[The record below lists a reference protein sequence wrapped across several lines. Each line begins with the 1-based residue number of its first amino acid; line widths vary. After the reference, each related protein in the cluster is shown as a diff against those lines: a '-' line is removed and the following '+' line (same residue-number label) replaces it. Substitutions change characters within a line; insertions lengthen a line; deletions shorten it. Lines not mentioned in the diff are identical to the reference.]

1 MLRTLYSALLYLV
14 APLAF
19 AATALRGLR
28 DPSYR
33 DRLGERL
40 GFTQLRFATP
50 PIWIHAVS
58 VGEVQAA
65 AVLVR
70 ALARRYPQ
78 HPILVTTATPTGAQR
93 VRALFG
99 DSVRHAYLPY
109 DLPGAVRRFLARTT
123 PALAI
128 VMEREIW
135 PNLFRACFERR
146 IPILL
151 ASARISER
159 SGQRH
164 RRFAGLFREALAC
177 DVTIAAQTEADAER
191 FRAIG
196 IPAAAVHVTG
206 NVKFDF
212 EVPEEARRTGAHIR
226 SELGSRPVWIAGSTH
241 EGEEDIVLDAHES
254 VRAAR
259 NDALLLLVPRHPNR
273 FDAVKS
279 WLRARNV
286 RFVTRSMREPIA
298 ADTSVLLV
306 DTLGELLSFYAAA
319 NVAFVGGSLVPIG
332 GHNLLEPAALHR
344 PIIVGPHNFNAADIA
359 QMFLASGAAVQVES
373 ATQLAA
379 AVLDLLT
386 NAAPRDQ
393 MIAKAHALLQANRG
407 SLARVL
413 SLVDEQLSGKSRGS
427 ALTPASS

>member
-1 MLRTLYSALLYLV
+1 MLRLLYSALLYVV

-19 AATALRGLR
+19 LATAIRGLR
-28 DPSYR
+28 DPLYR
-33 DRLGERL
+33 DRLPERL
-40 GFTQLRFATP
+40 GFTQVRFAAP

-65 AVLVR
+65 AALVR
-70 ALARRYPQ
+70 SLVSRYPK

-93 VRALFG
+93 VNALFG

-109 DLPGAVRRFLARTT
+109 DLPGAVRRFLASTT
-123 PALAI
+123 PAFAI

-135 PNLFRACFERR
+135 PNLFRACFARR

-151 ASARISER
+151 ASARISDR
-159 SGQRH
+159 SGRRH
-164 RRFAGLFREALAC
+164 RRFAGLFRDALAC
-177 DVTIAAQTEADAER
+177 DVTIAAQTDADAER

-196 IPAAAVHVTG
+196 IPAQAVHVTG
-206 NVKFDF
+206 NIKFDL
-212 EVPEEARRTGAHIR
+212 EVPDDVRRAGSHIR
-226 SELGSRPVWIAGSTH
+226 AEFAHRPVWIAGSTH
-241 EGEEDIVLDAHES
+241 EREEDIVLDAHER

-279 WLRARNV
+279 WLRGRNV
-286 RFVTRSMREPIA
+286 RFVTRSAREAIA

-332 GHNLLEPAALHR
+332 GHNLLEPAALNR
-344 PIIVGPHNFNAADIA
+344 PIIVGPHTFNAADIA
-359 QMFLASGAAVQVES
+359 QMFLSSGAAVQVES
-373 ATQLAA
+373 ATELGA

-386 NAAPRDQ
+386 NATRRDQ
-393 MIAKAHALLQANRG
+393 MIARAHAILQANRG
-407 SLARVL
+407 ALARL
-413 SLVDEQLSGKSRGS
+413 L
-427 ALTPASS
+427 ALIEKLLPR

>member
-1 MLRTLYSALLYLV
+1 MLRLLYSALLYLV
-14 APLAF
+14 APLALV
-19 AATALRGLR
+19 ATALRGVR
-28 DPSYR
+28 HPSYR

-65 AVLVR
+65 AALVR
-70 ALARRYPQ
+70 ALAKNHPQ
-78 HPILVTTATPTGAQR
+78 EPVLLTTATPTGAQR
-93 VRALFG
+93 VGALFG

-123 PALAI
+123 PRVAI
-128 VMEREIW
+128 IMEREIW

-164 RRFAGLFREALAC
+164 QRFAGLFREALAC
-177 DVTIAAQTEADAER
+177 DVTIAAQTAADAER

-206 NVKFDF
+206 NIKFDF
-212 EVPEEARRTGAHIR
+212 EVPEEARRTGVHIR
-226 SELGSRPVWIAGSTH
+226 SGLGSRPVWIAGSTH
-241 EGEEDIVLDAHES
+241 EREEDIVLDAHER

-286 RFVTRSMREPIA
+286 RFVSRSTREAVA

-332 GHNLLEPAALHR
+332 GHNLLEPAALNR

-359 QMFLASGAAVQVES
+359 QMFLASGAALQVES
-373 ATQLAA
+373 ATELAN

-386 NAAPRDQ
+386 SAAHRDE
-393 MIAKAHALLQANRG
+393 MIAKAHTILQSNRG
-407 SLARVL
+407 ALARVL
-413 SLVDEQLSGKSRGS
+413 TLIETLLRR
-427 ALTPASS
+427 

>member
-1 MLRTLYSALLYLV
+1 MLRLLYSALLYVV
-14 APLAF
+14 APLAYM
-19 AATALRGLR
+19 ATALRGLR

-33 DRLGERL
+33 DRLPERL
-40 GFTQLRFATP
+40 GFTQVRFTAQ

-65 AVLVR
+65 AALVR
-70 ALARRYPQ
+70 ALAQRYPQ
-78 HPILVTTATPTGAQR
+78 HPILVTTATPTGGQR

-109 DLPGAVRRFLARTT
+109 DLPGAVRRFLDRTT
-123 PALAI
+123 PVLAI
-128 VMEREIW
+128 IMEREIW
-135 PNLFRACFERR
+135 PNLYRACFARK

-151 ASARISER
+151 ASARISAR

-164 RRFAGLFREALAC
+164 LRFAGLFREALAC
-177 DVTIAAQTEADAER
+177 NVTIAAQTAADAER
-191 FRAIG
+191 FRALG

-226 SELGSRPVWIAGSTH
+226 AELGSRPVRTAGSTH
-241 EGEEDIVLDAHES
+241 ESEEDIVLDAHER

-259 NDALLLLVPRHPNR
+259 RDALLLLVPRHPNR

-286 RFVTRSMREPIA
+286 RFVARSTREAIG

-319 NVAFVGGSLVPIG
+319 
-332 GHNLLEPAALHR
+332 
-344 PIIVGPHNFNAADIA
+344 
-359 QMFLASGAAVQVES
+359 
-373 ATQLAA
+373 
-379 AVLDLLT
+379 
-386 NAAPRDQ
+386 
-393 MIAKAHALLQANRG
+393 
-407 SLARVL
+407 
-413 SLVDEQLSGKSRGS
+413 
-427 ALTPASS
+427 

>member
-1 MLRTLYSALLYLV
+1 MLRLLYSALLYLV

-65 AVLVR
+65 AALVR
-70 ALARRYPQ
+70 ALISRYPQ
-78 HPILVTTATPTGAQR
+78 HPMLVTTATPTGAQR

-109 DLPGAVRRFLARTT
+109 DLPGAVRRFLDRTT
-123 PALAI
+123 PQLAI

-135 PNLFRACFERR
+135 PNLYRACFARR

-151 ASARISER
+151 ASARISDR
-159 SGQRH
+159 SGRRH
-164 RRFAGLFREALAC
+164 LRFAGLFRDALAC

-191 FRAIG
+191 FRALG
-196 IPAAAVHVTG
+196 IPPAAVHVTG
-206 NVKFDF
+206 NVKFDL
-212 EVPEEARRTGAHIR
+212 EVPEDVRRTGAHIR
-226 SELGSRPVWIAGSTH
+226 AEFAHRPVWTAGSTH
-241 EGEEDIVLDAHES
+241 EREEDIVLDAHER
-254 VRAAR
+254 VRTTR
-259 NDALLLLVPRHPNR
+259 SDALLVLVPRHPNR
-273 FDAVKS
+273 FDAVKA
-279 WLRARNV
+279 WLRSRNV
-286 RFVTRSMREPIA
+286 RFASRSTREAIT

-332 GHNLLEPAALHR
+332 GHNLLEPAALNR
-344 PIIVGPHNFNAADIA
+344 PIITGPHNFNAADIA
-359 QMFLASGAAVQVES
+359 ENFLASGAAVQVES
-373 ATQLAA
+373 ATGLGS

-386 NAAPRDQ
+386 NAARRDQ
-393 MIAKAHALLQANRG
+393 MIARAHAILQSNRG
-407 SLARVL
+407 ALARL
-413 SLVDEQLSGKSRGS
+413 L
-427 ALTPASS
+427 ALIEKLLRR

>member
-1 MLRTLYSALLYLV
+1 MLRLLYSALLYFI
-14 APLAF
+14 APLALV
-19 AATALRGLR
+19 ATAVRGLR

-33 DRLGERL
+33 DRLAERL
-40 GFTQLRFATP
+40 GFTQLRFTTP

-65 AVLVR
+65 ATLVR
-70 ALARRYPQ
+70 SLAARYPD
-78 HPILVTTATPTGAQR
+78 HPILLTTATPTGAQR
-93 VRALFG
+93 VSALFG

-109 DLPGAVRRFLARTT
+109 DLPGAVCRFLDSTQ

-128 VMEREIW
+128 IMEREIW
-135 PNLFRACFERR
+135 PNLFRACCARR

-159 SGQRH
+159 SGRRH
-164 RRFAGLFREALAC
+164 ARFGGLFRDALAC
-177 DVTIAAQTEADAER
+177 DVTIAAQTQADAER

-196 IPAAAVHVTG
+196 VPAGAVQVTG
-206 NVKFDF
+206 NVKFDL
-212 EVPEEARRTGAHIR
+212 EVPEDVRRAGSHIR
-226 SELGSRPVWIAGSTH
+226 AEFAHRPVWIAGSTH
-241 EGEEDIVLDAHES
+241 EREEDIVLDAHER

-279 WLRARNV
+279 WLRGRNV
-286 RFVTRSMREPIA
+286 RFVTRSAREA
-298 ADTSVLLV
+298 VTAETSVLLV

-332 GHNLLEPAALHR
+332 GHNLLEPAALNR
-344 PIIVGPHNFNAADIA
+344 PIIVGPHTFNAADIA
-359 QMFLASGAAVQVES
+359 RNFLESGAAVQVES
-373 ATQLAA
+373 ATQLGA

-386 NAAPRDQ
+386 NAARRDQ
-393 MIAKAHALLQANRG
+393 MIARAHEILERNRG
-407 SLARVL
+407 ALARLLAL
-413 SLVDEQLSGKSRGS
+413 SESLLRR
-427 ALTPASS
+427 

>member
-1 MLRTLYSALLYLV
+1 MLRLLYSALLYV
-14 APLAF
+14 AAPLAF
-19 AATALRGLR
+19 VATALRGLR

-33 DRLGERL
+33 DRLPERL
-40 GFTQLRFATP
+40 GFTQLRFASP

-65 AVLVR
+65 TALVR
-70 ALARRYPQ
+70 ALAQRYPQ

-93 VRALFG
+93 VRAALG

-123 PALAI
+123 PTLAI

-135 PNLFRACFERR
+135 PNLFRECFQRR

-164 RRFAGLFREALAC
+164 RRFAGLFRDALAC

-196 IPAAAVHVTG
+196 SAAAAVQVTG
-206 NVKFDF
+206 NIKFDF
-212 EVPEEARRTGAHIR
+212 EVPAEARRLGAHIR
-226 SELGSRPVWIAGSTH
+226 AELGSRPVWIAGSTH
-241 EGEEDIVLDAHES
+241 EVEEDIVLDAHER

-286 RFVTRSMREPIA
+286 RFITRSTRQAVA

-319 NVAFVGGSLVPIG
+319 NVAFVGGSLVPVG
-332 GHNLLEPAALHR
+332 GHNLLEPAALNR
-344 PIIVGPHNFNAADIA
+344 PIVVGPYNFNAADIA
-359 QMFLASGAAVQVES
+359 QMFLESRAAMQVES
-373 ATQLAA
+373 ATELAA
-379 AVLDLLT
+379 TVLDLLT
-386 NAAPRDQ
+386 SAARRDE
-393 MIAKAHALLQANRG
+393 MIAKAHAILQANRG
-407 SLARVL
+407 ALARL
-413 SLVDEQLSGKSRGS
+413 L
-427 ALTPASS
+427 ALIEKLLRR

>member
-1 MLRTLYSALLYLV
+1 MLRLLYSALLYLV
-14 APLAF
+14 APLALL
-19 AATALRGLR
+19 ATALRGVR

-33 DRLGERL
+33 ERLSERL
-40 GFTQLRFATP
+40 GFTQVRFATP

-65 AVLVR
+65 TPLVR
-70 ALARRYPQ
+70 ALIRRYPQ

-93 VRALFG
+93 VRALF
-99 DSVRHAYLPY
+99 DESVRHAYLPY
-109 DLPGAVRRFLARTT
+109 DLPGAVRRFLASTT

-159 SGQRH
+159 SGSRH

-177 DVTIAAQTEADAER
+177 DVTIAAQSETDAER

-196 IPAAAVHVTG
+196 IAPAAVHVTG

-212 EVPEEARRTGAHIR
+212 EVPEEARRLGAHIR
-226 SELGSRPVWIAGSTH
+226 AELGSRAVWIAGSTH
-241 EGEEDIVLDAHES
+241 EREEDIVLDAHER

-259 NDALLLLVPRHPNR
+259 HDALLLLVPRHPNR

-286 RFVTRSMREPIA
+286 RFVARSTREAVA
-298 ADTSVLLV
+298 ANTSVLLV

-332 GHNLLEPAALHR
+332 GHNLLEPAALNR

-359 QMFLASGAAVQVES
+359 QMFLESGAALQVES

-379 AVLDLLT
+379 AVLDLLLSAT
-386 NAAPRDQ
+386 RRDQ
-393 MIAKAHALLQANRG
+393 MIAKAQAILQANRG
-407 SLARVL
+407 ALARVL
-413 SLVDEQLSGKSRGS
+413 ALVEKLLHR
-427 ALTPASS
+427 

>member
-1 MLRTLYSALLYLV
+1 MLRLLYSALLYLL

-19 AATALRGLR
+19 LATALRGLR

-33 DRLGERL
+33 ERLPERL
-40 GFTQLRFATP
+40 GFTHARFATP

-65 AVLVR
+65 APLVR
-70 ALARRYPQ
+70 ALLQGHPQ

-99 DSVRHAYLPY
+99 ESVRRAYLPY
-109 DLPGAVRRFLARTT
+109 DLPGAVRRFLASTT

-159 SGQRH
+159 SGRRH

-196 IPAAAVHVTG
+196 ISPAAVHVTG

-212 EVPEEARRTGAHIR
+212 EVPAEARRLGAHIR
-226 SELGSRPVWIAGSTH
+226 AELGSRPVWIAGSTH
-241 EGEEDIVLDAHES
+241 EREEDIVLDAHGR

-259 NDALLLLVPRHPNR
+259 HDALLLLVPRHPNR

-286 RFVTRSMREPIA
+286 RFVARSTREAVA

-332 GHNLLEPAALHR
+332 GHNLEPAALHR
-344 PIIVGPHNFNAADIA
+344 PIIVGPHTFNAADIA
-359 QMFLASGAAVQVES
+359 QMFLESGAAVRVES
-373 ATQLAA
+373 ATELAA
-379 AVLDLLT
+379 AVLDLLAS
-386 NAAPRDQ
+386 AALRDE
-393 MIAKAHALLQANRG
+393 MIAKAHAILQTNRG
-407 SLARVL
+407 ALARVL
-413 SLVDEQLSGKSRGS
+413 VLIEKLLRR
-427 ALTPASS
+427 